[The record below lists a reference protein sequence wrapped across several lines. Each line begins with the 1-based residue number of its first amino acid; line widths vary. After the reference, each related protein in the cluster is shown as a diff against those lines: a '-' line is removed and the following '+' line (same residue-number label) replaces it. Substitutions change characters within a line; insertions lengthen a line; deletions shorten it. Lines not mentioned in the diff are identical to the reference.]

1 MDGGGEF
8 IPLSIPLMRVEHK
21 NFQFEEPNE
30 NADFQIAAV
39 QIGSKSVG
47 ILSEI
52 HFRIRAIPLESVF
65 TLAIFEW

>member
-30 NADFQIAAV
+30 NADFQITAV
-39 QIGSKSVG
+39 QI
-47 ILSEI
+47 
-52 HFRIRAIPLESVF
+52 
-65 TLAIFEW
+65 